1 MKTSKILSI
10 IILFISITLAV
21 NNLYSK
27 EMPNPDALR
36 TQIYKELISLFE
48 KPIPLA
54 YEDKNLKGEVNV
66 TIVVADNGKLFVS
79 DVIGE
84 NNILN
89 KYVSSLISSRN
100 LWTNPDL
107 AGTKYLFKIISK

>member
-10 IILFISITLAV
+10 ITIFILTFSLWNIS
-21 NNLYSK
+21 YSK
-27 EMPNPDALR
+27 EIPNPDALR
-36 TQIYKELISLFE
+36 AQIYKELVSLFE

-66 TIVVADNGKLFVS
+66 IIVVADNGKLFVS
-79 DVIGE
+79 DVNGE

-107 AGTKYLFKIISK
+107 AGTKYSFKIISK